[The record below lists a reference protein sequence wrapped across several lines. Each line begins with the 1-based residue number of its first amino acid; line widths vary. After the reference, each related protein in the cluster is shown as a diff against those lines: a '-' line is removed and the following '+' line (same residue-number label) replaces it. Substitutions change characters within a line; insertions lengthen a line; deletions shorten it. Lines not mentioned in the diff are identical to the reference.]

1 MSKREAQAAGVLIVA
16 LVGLLIFLITTI
28 CKFFWKFTPWVKR
41 AKKAEAERQRQWAEE
56 EAERQRQ
63 WAEEEAERQRQW
75 AQYILDIREQWIA
88 QTNPPLYLDGQVKY
102 IYVYTTDTEK
112 LFNRY
117 KVGETIRSPHDRI
130 KEQDSTSNST
140 DLILVA
146 YWHAGR
152 ASDKDL
158 HKLLVDYGYEKI
170 RKNREWFVIESPLT
184 VIPHML
190 AIANSI

>member
-1 MSKREAQAAGVLIVA
+1 MTKREAQALGALIVA
-16 LVGLLIFLITTI
+16 LGSLVIFLTTVI
-28 CKFFWKFTPWVKR
+28 FKFFWKFTPWAKR
-41 AKKAEAERQRQWAEE
+41 AREAEAERHQ
-56 EAERQRQ
+56 
-63 WAEEEAERQRQW
+63 QW
-75 AQYILDIREQWIA
+75 AQYIANLREQWIA

-140 DLILVA
+140 DLILIA
-146 YWHAGR
+146 YWHAGQ

-158 HKLLVDYGYEKI
+158 HKLLVQSGYERI
-170 RKNREWFVIESPLT
+170 RKNREWFVIEDPLT

-190 AIANSI
+190 AIANSKSL